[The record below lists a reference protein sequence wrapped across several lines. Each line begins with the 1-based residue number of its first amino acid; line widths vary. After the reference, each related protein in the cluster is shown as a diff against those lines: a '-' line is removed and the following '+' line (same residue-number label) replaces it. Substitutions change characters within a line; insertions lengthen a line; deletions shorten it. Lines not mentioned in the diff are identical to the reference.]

1 MAEKEKK
8 EVKMFGVFDYAKK
21 LNREFSSNSFV
32 RKADIIPGYRRLA
45 TGALGM
51 DYPLFGGFPYGRVF
65 VFSGKE
71 HSGKTTGAFAALAA
85 YQREN
90 PDRVCVFCD
99 VEQSLDLEFQ
109 ALMNGVD
116 LSKLLVM
123 EPEVGMSGEQIL
135 ATILELQQNTNDI
148 GFIVLDSIPALE
160 TAQNL
165 SHEFEKD
172 MGKQGTIAKSLA
184 KFLKQ
189 IIPSLREKQNCLA
202 LINQVRVKDVLYNGA
217 PVYDEPGGSGPKFYG
232 SVNIRFGTRVYMK
245 GDQESGTTDGTGADG
260 FRIKF
265 SITKNKTAATNRGGG
280 FITYRY
286 LTGMDKVSDLFDI
299 ATSFDFIHK
308 INNQTYQLINLE
320 TGELL
325 YDDNGKELKGYR
337 KVLKDYILTHEKFR
351 NTYIQML
358 TEYIS
363 ASNTKKEN
371 SVQLLD
377 SDSLQEIL
385 DEEKTMEARAKKQKA
400 EHPEEDADSK
410 DLVIEEEDNN

>member
-1 MAEKEKK
+1 
-8 EVKMFGVFDYAKK
+8 
-21 LNREFSSNSFV
+21 
-32 RKADIIPGYRRLA
+32 
-45 TGALGM
+45 
-51 DYPLFGGFPYGRVF
+51 
-65 VFSGKE
+65 
-71 HSGKTTGAFAALAA
+71 
-85 YQREN
+85 
-90 PDRVCVFCD
+90 
-99 VEQSLDLEFQ
+99 
-109 ALMNGVD
+109 
-116 LSKLLVM
+116 
-123 EPEVGMSGEQIL
+123 
-135 ATILELQQNTNDI
+135 
-148 GFIVLDSIPALE
+148 
-160 TAQNL
+160 
-165 SHEFEKD
+165 
-172 MGKQGTIAKSLA
+172 
-184 KFLKQ
+184 
-189 IIPSLREKQNCLA
+189 
-202 LINQVRVKDVLYNGA
+202 
-217 PVYDEPGGSGPKFYG
+217 
-232 SVNIRFGTRVYMK
+232 MK

-325 YDDNGKELKGYR
+325 YDENGKELKGYR

>member
-1 MAEKEKK
+1 MTS
-8 EVKMFGVFDYAKK
+8 VLDSAKK
-21 LNREFSSNSFV
+21 LNKEYSSDTLL
-32 RKADIIPGYRRLA
+32 RKANIIPGYRRLA

-71 HSGKTTGAFAALAA
+71 HSGKTTGAFAAMAA

-90 PDRVCVFCD
+90 PGKMCVFCD
-99 VEQSLDLEFQ
+99 VEQALDLEFQ
-109 ALMNGVD
+109 ALMNGVN
-116 LSKLLVM
+116 LEKLVIM
-123 EPEVGMSGEQIL
+123 NPEEGMSGEQIL
-135 ATILELQQNTNDI
+135 GTLLELQLNSDDI

-189 IIPSLREKQNCLA
+189 ILPSLRKKQNCLA

-245 GDQESGTTDGTGADG
+245 GDAEAGTSDGTGADG

-286 LTGMDKVSDLFDI
+286 QTGMDKVSDLFDI
-299 ATSFDFIHK
+299 ATSFGFINK
-308 INNQTYQLINLE
+308 LNAQTYQLVNLE
-320 TGELL
+320 TGEVL
-325 YDDNGKELKGYR
+325 YDENGKELKGYR
-337 KVLKDYILTHEKFR
+337 RVLKEYIMSHDKFR
-351 NTYIQML
+351 DTYVKML

-363 ASNTKKEN
+363 ASNTKKES

-377 SDSLQEIL
+377 SESLKEIIE
-385 DEEKTMEARAKKQKA
+385 EEKTLEAVAKKNKK
-400 EHPEEDADSK
+400 EHPEEDADPE
-410 DLVIEEEDNN
+410 DLVKQKD

>member
-1 MAEKEKK
+1 MTNLL
-8 EVKMFGVFDYAKK
+8 DLAKK
-21 LNREFSSNSFV
+21 INKEYSSNSLI

-51 DYPLFGGFPYGRVF
+51 DYPLFGGFPYGRVY

-71 HSGKTTGAFAALAA
+71 HSGKTTAAFAALAA

-90 PDRVCVFCD
+90 PDKMCLFCD

-116 LSKLLVM
+116 LSKLTII
-123 EPEVGMSGEQIL
+123 EPEEGMSGEQIL
-135 ATILELQQNTNDI
+135 GLLLEIEQNADDV

-189 IIPSLREKQNCLA
+189 ILPYLRKKQNCLA
-202 LINQVRVKDVLYNGA
+202 LINQVRVKDVMYNGA
-217 PVYDEPGGSGPKFYG
+217 PIYDEPGGSGPKFYG
-232 SVNIRFGTRVYMK
+232 SVNINFGTRVYMK
-245 GDQESGTTDGTGADG
+245 GDNESGSTDGTGADG
-260 FRIKF
+260 FRLKF
-265 SITKNKTAATNRGGG
+265 SITKNKSAATNRGGG

-286 LTGMDKVSDLFDI
+286 ETGMDKVSDLFDI
-299 ATSFDFIHK
+299 ATSFGFINK
-308 INNQTYQLINLE
+308 LNSQTYQLVNLE
-320 TGELL
+320 TGEVL
-325 YDDNGKELKGYR
+325 YDENGKELKGYR
-337 KVLKDYILTHEKFR
+337 KVLKEYILSHDKFR
-351 NTYIQML
+351 ETYLRML

-363 ASNTKKEN
+363 ASNTKKES

-377 SDSLQEIL
+377 SDSLNEIIE
-385 DEEKTMEARAKKQKA
+385 EEKTMEAASKKQNKA
-400 EHPEEDADSK
+400 HPEEDANPE
-410 DLVIEEEDNN
+410 DLVEQND